1 VIKSYFECLISN
13 IFVAHPIHLPQVM
26 MYLPAIFV
34 TQTFG
39 KSKDPDPQL
48 VAAFGSLP
56 QPGRIIGCRNA
67 DVLGEF

>member
-1 VIKSYFECLISN
+1 
-13 IFVAHPIHLPQVM
+13 

-48 VAAFGSLP
+48 VAAFGSLL
-56 QPGRIIGCRNA
+56 QPGRMFNRMPMYWANSRPMNN
-67 DVLGEF
+67 DKNQGEV